1 MPVSGFGAHIKST
14 QKKLIIQK
22 KNTLEEYPLD
32 SIKNLLVIGG
42 HTISSSTIVSLVKN
56 GAFISFFEPDGN
68 PVGIIRPFGD
78 QNDRDVYT
86 WQQGVPRHRYAII
99 LAQAA
104 IKSRLF
110 AIQRVQESRNTHL
123 FYEGEQEFLHA
134 SQDELQYLIKLDEI
148 RRLHRLTSDMYY
160 EIMSRNISSDF
171 GFGRRTIR
179 PQADPVNAMLSFGY
193 AMLYG
198 NCCVSVIGARLN
210 PDVGLM
216 HEGKGSLVQDLID
229 PLKAEMIDAAVFQVA
244 RESLSTSDYEQIP
257 DRCMLSE
264 EFIRKLIRLFQKTI
278 NNEKIDEIVDSY
290 FNSITKNEDFR
301 FRVLSRPSPLMME
314 KSLKLKHDISDVLK
328 SRIRARGQL

>member
-1 MPVSGFGAHIKST
+1 LPVSGFGAHIKST

-42 HTISSSTIVSLVKN
+42 HTISSSAIVSLVKN
-56 GAFISFFEPDGN
+56 GAYISFFEPDGN

-78 QNDRDVYT
+78 QNDMEVCT
-86 WQQGVPRHRYAII
+86 WQKAVPRHRYAII

-110 AIQRVQESRNTHL
+110 AIQRVQESQNTHL
-123 FYEGEQEFLHA
+123 FYEGEQEFLHS

-160 EIMSRNISSDF
+160 EIMARNISSDF
-171 GFGRRTIR
+171 GFRRRTLR

-198 NCCVSVIGARLN
+198 NCCISVIGARLN

-229 PLKAEMIDAAVFQVA
+229 PLKTEMIDAPVFQVA
-244 RESLSTSDYEQIP
+244 KESLTTTDYELIP
-257 DRCMLSE
+257 DRCMLTE
-264 EFIRKLIRLFQKTI
+264 EFIRRLIRLFQTTI

-301 FRVLSRPSPLMME
+301 FRY
-314 KSLKLKHDISDVLK
+314 
-328 SRIRARGQL
+328 

>member
-1 MPVSGFGAHIKST
+1 LPVSGFGAHIKST

-56 GAFISFFEPDGN
+56 GAYISFFEPDGN

-78 QNDRDVYT
+78 QNDMEVCT
-86 WQQGVPRHRYAII
+86 WQKAVPRHRYAII

-110 AIQRVQESRNTHL
+110 AIQRVQESQNTHL
-123 FYEGEQEFLHA
+123 FYEGEQEFLHS

-160 EIMSRNISSDF
+160 EIMARNISSDF
-171 GFGRRTIR
+171 GFRRRTLR

-198 NCCVSVIGARLN
+198 NCCISVIGARLN

-229 PLKAEMIDAAVFQVA
+229 PLKTEMIDAPVFQVA
-244 RESLSTSDYEQIP
+244 KESLTATDYELIP
-257 DRCMLSE
+257 DRCMLTE
-264 EFIRKLIRLFQKTI
+264 EFIRRLIRLFQTTI

-301 FRVLSRPSPLMME
+301 FRY
-314 KSLKLKHDISDVLK
+314 
-328 SRIRARGQL
+328 